1 MNNLIDLAKVIGS
14 GLTNQ
19 NCYLSLQKVN
29 QQEGTFWPY
38 RGDAKSGIW
47 CSHSDWAAAVMQISS
62 LSTVP
67 DDLMPAMIAGVFSI
81 VSVPFVRDI
90 NTQGEATSLPS
101 DIYPVVQ
108 CDGYQFVLVGF
119 SSAWIKRLTVSWT
132 TYSAPPI
139 KVKVP
144 LISGYMHD
152 PKPALEGE
160 GIWLKDGHNPDTGT
174 AILWWGKPVASV
186 QYHEEKTW
194 FVRNIYAP
202 YSLSEQVS
210 YVQIATL
217 DMDLQDI
224 LLLDTNQEFEADLIC
239 EAESKLISNGQ
250 CVARGELLVSQDG
263 IVFYTNEL
271 FENVA

>member
-19 NCYLSLQKVN
+19 NCYLSLQRVN
-29 QQEGTFWPY
+29 QEEGTFWSY

-47 CSHSDWAAAVMQISS
+47 CSHSDWAAGVTQISS
-62 LSTVP
+62 LNSVP
-67 DDLMPAMIAGVFSI
+67 DDLMPAMIASLFSI

-90 NTQGEATSLPS
+90 NTQGEAASLPS

-108 CDGYQFVLVGF
+108 CNGYQFVLVGF
-119 SSAWIKRLTVSWT
+119 SPTWIKRLTVSWT

-144 LISGYMHD
+144 LISGYMVD
-152 PKPALEGE
+152 PKPVLEGE
-160 GIWLKDGHNPDTGT
+160 GVWLRDGHSPDSGT
-174 AILWWGKPVASV
+174 AILWWGKPIASI

-194 FVRNIYAP
+194 FVNKLYAP
-202 YSLSEQVS
+202 YSLTDQVS

-217 DMDLQDI
+217 DMNLQDI
-224 LLLDTNQEFEADLIC
+224 LLLENTQVFEADLIC
-239 EAESKLISNGQ
+239 EVESKLISNGQ

-263 IVFYTNEL
+263 VVFYTNQKL
-271 FENVA
+271 ENEA